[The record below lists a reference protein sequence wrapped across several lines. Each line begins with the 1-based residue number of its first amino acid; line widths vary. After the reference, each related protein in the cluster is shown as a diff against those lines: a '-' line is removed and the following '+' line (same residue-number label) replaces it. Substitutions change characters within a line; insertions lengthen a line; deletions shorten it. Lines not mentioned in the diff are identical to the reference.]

1 MNNSHISFE
10 RLSKNLITN
19 PTRKH
24 RRRQRHGASVST
36 GKGGDGRGR
45 VLRVS
50 IELEMDQS
58 FGEQK
63 QVPNLKGLVE
73 ELVAGIDEANLEAAA
88 DDKEELSRA
97 RMSVRWV
104 DGASRVLED
113 GHGDA
118 LAEKRWE
125 LVEGG
130 FCGFEIWREIG
141 ES

>member
-1 MNNSHISFE
+1 
-10 RLSKNLITN
+10 
-19 PTRKH
+19 
-24 RRRQRHGASVST
+24 
-36 GKGGDGRGR
+36 
-45 VLRVS
+45 
-50 IELEMDQS
+50 MDQS

-73 ELVAGIDEANLEAAA
+73 ELVAGIDEANLEAAT

-97 RMSVRWV
+97 RVSVRWV

-141 ES
+141 ESWAKACKGEESAVDDGPKGGCQVVDDRIWVAGFGKGEDA